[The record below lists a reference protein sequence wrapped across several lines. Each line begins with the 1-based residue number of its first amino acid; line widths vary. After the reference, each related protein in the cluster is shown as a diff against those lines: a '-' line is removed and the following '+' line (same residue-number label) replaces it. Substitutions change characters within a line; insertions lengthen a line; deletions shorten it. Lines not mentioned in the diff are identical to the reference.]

1 MKFKCNLY
9 WATVWQLLIPLLLLW
24 LTRFAFYCYN
34 ADVIGEISFSR
45 LMALALS
52 GLQFDLVALAY
63 ANALFIVMRFLPF
76 GFVMKRWWRRVA
88 MAVYA
93 VANSALLIVN
103 IGDIPFFRFN
113 NGRLHLDAFLSLMDW
128 SMVVTTFSYFGRYWW
143 AFVSIAALIA
153 LMLWLAGR
161 ARITG
166 GQARNPWA
174 RAGIFVLAAGLTF
187 IAMRGH
193 VAGRPIGIDTAAA
206 EVEKPAEINVVL
218 NTPFCIMRSAN
229 YSREM
234 ATRIWFSDEELAS
247 LRSSRQTPAVPLAA
261 DSIKQAVSGKNIMLI
276 VLESGGQIWLDSL
289 NIVDGDSARHLMPFL
304 NQLACKSMA
313 LTSTYCTG
321 ARTVEGLASILGGVP
336 TFGPQNWMAT
346 KYGALTVDA
355 PARLLT
361 GAGYDTQFFLGAN
374 PRAFS
379 LGPLAN
385 AMGFSRVTGVYDV
398 DIPSKGNRNNWGFYD
413 HIMASY
419 VAENISGMASPFFAA
434 WLTLDLHSPFSI
446 PAGWND
452 AQYRPVD
459 SEMERCVEYT
469 DYSLRCFFEAA
480 AKQPWYDNTLFVI
493 TADHGFR
500 DFTEPKYNGAF
511 IYGHIP
517 FLLYTPDG
525 TIAAVKRA
533 DRPMAQFDIPA
544 TLLWLAGYTQP
555 YISVGTNWFDDT
567 KPHYGLQMRND
578 VWCITS
584 SRYLVRLPYAA
595 DRIDA
600 VFDITVDQQML
611 NPLTD
616 YDHAEVDA
624 MLTWFRAFQQD
635 YTTRANG
642 GKLTMDNE

>member
-9 WATVWQLLIPLLLLW
+9 WATIYQLLISLLLLW
-24 LTRFAFYCYN
+24 LTRFAFYYYN
-34 ADVIGEISFSR
+34 VDIVGEISFSQ
-45 LMALALS
+45 LIGLCFS
-52 GLQFDLVALAY
+52 GLRFDLVALAY

-76 GFVMKRWWRRVA
+76 RFVMKRWWRRAA
-88 MAVYA
+88 MVVYA
-93 VANSALLIVN
+93 VANSALLIVS

-113 NGRLHLDAFLSLMDW
+113 NGRLHLDAFMSLLNWDMA
-128 SMVVTTFSYFGRYWW
+128 VTTFSYFSRYWW
-143 AFVSIAALIA
+143 AFLSIVALIM
-153 LMLWLAGR
+153 LMVWLATR
-161 ARITG
+161 VRITG

-174 RAGIFVLAAGLTF
+174 RAGIFVLVAGLTF

-193 VAGRPIGIDTAAA
+193 VVGRPIGIDSAAA

-234 ATRIWFSDEELAS
+234 ETRVWFSDEVLAS

-261 DSIKQAVSGKNIMLI
+261 DSIKQAVSGKNLMLI

-289 NIVDGDSARHLMPFL
+289 NIVQGDSVRCLMPFL
-304 NQLACKSMA
+304 DSIACKSLA

-321 ARTVEGLASILGGVP
+321 SRTVEGLASIIGGVP
-336 TFGPQNWMAT
+336 TFGPLNWMAT

-355 PARLLT
+355 PARLLA
-361 GAGYDTQFFLGAN
+361 GAGYDTQFFLGAK
-374 PRAFS
+374 PASFALGS
-379 LGPLAN
+379 LAR
-385 AMGFSRVTGVYDV
+385 AMGFSRVTGIDDV
-398 DIPSKGNRNNWGFYD
+398 DIPSKGTRNSWGVYD

-419 VAENISGMASPFFAA
+419 VAENISGMSSPFFAG
-434 WLTLDLHSPFSI
+434 WLTLDLHSPFNI

-459 SEMERCVEYT
+459 SDMERCVEYT

-500 DFTEPKYNGAF
+500 DFTEPKYNDSF

-525 TIAAVKRA
+525 SLAPAKCA
-533 DRPMAQFDIPA
+533 DRPMSQFDIPA
-544 TLLWLAGYTQP
+544 TLLWLAGYKLP

-578 VWCITS
+578 MWCIAS

-616 YDHAEVDA
+616 YDHAEVDS
-624 MLTWFRAFQQD
+624 MLTWFKAFLQD
-635 YTTRANG
+635 YTTRANNG
-642 GKLTMDNE
+642 QLTIAD